1 MSIDDLARAS
11 AQDVRAVA
19 RGRVDV
25 PAGRVA
31 LARAV
36 RNRHRRVVTGWVVVL
51 AVVAMVLA
59 GVTARDVLRRP
70 APAVPAP
77 KIVRASGN
85 GIILVRA
92 GHVVAISPATGGT
105 SPAQYGLLDKSDAHL
120 VGWSPDGSKLAYVW
134 ANKLWVRDQQ
144 GRPVM
149 STQAPTLQMF
159 EPLMWSADGG
169 TFVGLSAGYQ
179 IWVKP
184 LSGPARTVPV
194 PEAQRRQLYW
204 GWSASLSPNGRQIA
218 FVAFTVIVA
227 LSLPGGLIMSL
238 VCGFIF
244 GRVLGTVLGVL
255 AATAG
260 ATLLFLGARYLFAD
274 AARRRI
280 GRLGARVDA
289 GFAANAFHYVL
300 FLRIAPVVP
309 FFLANLALAFM
320 SIPLRT
326 YVVATFI
333 GVIPGIFVYANLGQA
348 LGSIESLSGLLSLET
363 LTALGLLGA
372 FALAPVVLR
381 AVRARATRSD

>member
-149 STQAPTLQMF
+149 SMQAPTLQMF

-218 FVAFTVIVA
+218 FVAFTDPQRMNKTLFVMGIDGQGLRQLPAAASRELGPEHVA
-227 LSLPGGLIMSL
+227 WSPDGSRIAYLEDGPITG
-238 VCGFIF
+238 
-244 GRVLGTVLGVL
+244 GRVQSTVMLIDPLTGHRTRLGSAGEAADSKTVWPNITWAPDGQMLAFIGKGVDGNPNWGVYTIAL
-255 AATAG
+255 NG
-260 ATLLFLGARYLFAD
+260 ATQQMTGVGQLVDNDLLWQP
-274 AARRRI
+274 I
-280 GRLGARVDA
+280 G
-289 GFAANAFHYVL
+289 
-300 FLRIAPVVP
+300 
-309 FFLANLALAFM
+309 
-320 SIPLRT
+320 
-326 YVVATFI
+326 
-333 GVIPGIFVYANLGQA
+333 
-348 LGSIESLSGLLSLET
+348 
-363 LTALGLLGA
+363 
-372 FALAPVVLR
+372 
-381 AVRARATRSD
+381 